1 MALNSNVFIPLGIP
15 VTERA
20 RMLGHSVETN
30 LRKYSFAG
38 KNSNGNILEVLNGY
52 HPNRRFL
59 VGHEAEDGASV
70 VQWTTCCEPTEP
82 AGETLKPLGFKEL
95 VGWL

>member
-38 KNSNGNILEVLNGY
+38 KNSNGNILEVLNRY
-52 HPNRRFL
+52 HP
-59 VGHEAEDGASV
+59 V
-70 VQWTTCCEPTEP
+70 
-82 AGETLKPLGFKEL
+82 
-95 VGWL
+95 